1 MMPSAVP
8 DPSDEEVEEHD
19 VHLVQEQLEQREG
32 QQPAQEPEPQ
42 LHSPLLQDCSS
53 RCAGS

>member
-1 MMPSAVP
+1 MPSVVP
-8 DPSDEEVEEHD
+8 NPSDEEVEEHD

-32 QQPAQEPEPQ
+32 QQPAQEPEPH
-42 LHSPLLQDCSS
+42 LHSSLLQDCSS